1 MDRQGPRT
9 GVPDGRGVAGW
20 PESGIAGGHEQLQV
34 DDAGIGMLQACS
46 FDIGP
51 EAWMAR
57 IDPLRNF
64 RFRVEIDN
72 VTRAGFTEASG
83 LETTTESID
92 YREGTDPSHVRKLPG
107 LSKYANI
114 TLKSGLTVG
123 ANALELYQWHRAI
136 VSGQL
141 ADVRRRVAIVVQDE
155 AGVDRARFVV
165 SDAWPAKYVASPLS
179 ARATEVIIETLE
191 LANEGIERVQ

>member
-1 MDRQGPRT
+1 
-9 GVPDGRGVAGW
+9 
-20 PESGIAGGHEQLQV
+20 
-34 DDAGIGMLQACS
+34 
-46 FDIGP
+46 
-51 EAWMAR
+51 MAR

-83 LETTTESID
+83 LETTTEAID
-92 YREGTDPSHVRKLPG
+92 YREGTDPTHVRKLSG

-123 ANALELYQWHRAI
+123 GNALELYQWHRAI

-141 ADVRRRVAIVVQDE
+141 AAVRRRVVILVQDE
-155 AGVDRARFVV
+155 AGVDQARFVV
-165 SDAWPAKYVASPLS
+165 SDAWPVKYVASPLS

-191 LANEGIERVQ
+191 LANEGIERDN